1 MGRSMTAIRPESES
15 DRTTKARIR
24 DAALSQFSELGFKG
38 ATIRGIAGEAGV
50 SPGLV
55 QHHFG
60 TKDGLRKACDTYVF
74 ELLGQ
79 VMDRGYSRGG
89 VADPAFIEE
98 MNQTMTPLV
107 GYFIAAMNADSPI
120 ASEWFDML
128 VEFNR
133 NAICRGDLGNPLS
146 EDDDV
151 DAIAAVFTGV
161 QLGFLMMYEH
171 VLGAVGGD
179 ASDPAT
185 IARIGRARLF
195 VVSGELLGKD
205 VIDRIQSGLTGY
217 EQMHASTS
225 ARRAPENRE

>member
-1 MGRSMTAIRPESES
+1 MTDRQPETEA
-15 DRTTKARIR
+15 DRTTRARIR
-24 DAALSQFSELGFKG
+24 DAALGQFAELGFKG
-38 ATIRGIAGEAGV
+38 ATIRGIANEAGV

-79 VMDRGYSRGG
+79 VMDRGYSRGAI
-89 VADPAFIEE
+89 ADPAFIEE
-98 MNQTMTPLV
+98 MNQVMTPLV
-107 GYFIAAMNADSPI
+107 GYFVAAMNADSAI

-128 VEFNR
+128 VAFNR
-133 NAICRGDLGNPLS
+133 DAIRRGDLGNPLS

-151 DAIAAVFTGV
+151 DAVAAVFTGV

-171 VLGAVGGD
+171 VLGAVGED

-195 VVSGELLGKD
+195 VVSGDLFGQD
-205 VIDRIQSGLTGY
+205 VIERIRSGLTSY
-217 EQMHASTS
+217 EEMHASTA